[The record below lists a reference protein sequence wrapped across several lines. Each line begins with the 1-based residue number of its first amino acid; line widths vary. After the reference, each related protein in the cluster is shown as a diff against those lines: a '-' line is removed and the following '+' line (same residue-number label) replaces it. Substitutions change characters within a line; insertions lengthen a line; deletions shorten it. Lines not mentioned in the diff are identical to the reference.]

1 MAVSE
6 RIGRLQEESKPVTGS
21 VSLGADDNDERRRR
35 PEIGT
40 KRVPDWLLP
49 DPPSD
54 PSEPLPTPPS
64 PPLRECIQKS

>member
-6 RIGRLQEESKPVTGS
+6 RIGRLQEESRPVTGS

-49 DPPSD
+49 DPPS
-54 PSEPLPTPPS
+54 EPLPTPP
-64 PPLRECIQKS
+64 PLPYVNAFKKVK

>member
-6 RIGRLQEESKPVTGS
+6 RIGRLQEESKPGS

-49 DPPSD
+49 DPPS
-54 PSEPLPTPPS
+54 EPLSTPPL
-64 PPLRECIQKS
+64 PYVNAFKKVK